1 MINSV
6 RFNAKVK
13 QGIIEIPQ
21 EYQTNL
27 VDGSEIRVVISFQN
41 QPQREYSLMDELAK
55 NPISVKGLSKLT
67 RDEIHKRE

>member
-41 QPQREYSLMDELAK
+41 EPKQEYSLMDELAK

-67 RDEIHKRE
+67 RDEIYTRE

>member
-41 QPQREYSLMDELAK
+41 EPKQEYSLMDELAK

-67 RDEIHKRE
+67 RDEIHTRE

>member
-6 RFNAKVK
+6 KFNAKVK

-27 VDGSEIRVVISFQN
+27 VDRSEINVVISFQN
-41 QPQREYSLMDELAK
+41 EPKQEYSLMDELAK
-55 NPISVKGLSKLT
+55 NPISVKRLSKLT
-67 RDEIHKRE
+67 RDEIHIRE